1 MPGDVSDLDK
11 NLALVDW
18 LEYQLRQAKHR
29 VQELKDAAEEE
40 ARGRAKA
47 ETSWVIQPQHA
58 DRPAMLHGGSCALAT
73 GKPVPINRAE
83 AQVALGESYIV
94 TCQTCRP
101 EMGLTDG

>member
-18 LEYQLRQAKHR
+18 LEYQLRQAKNR
-29 VQELKDAAEEE
+29 VRELKAKAEEE
-40 ARGRAKA
+40 VRGRARA
-47 ETSWVIQPQHA
+47 ETSWVIQPQHT
-58 DRPAMLHGGSCALAT
+58 DQPAMLHGGSCTLAT
-73 GKPVPINRAE
+73 GKRVPITRAE

-94 TCQTCRP
+94 PCRMCRP